1 MNKRRYYKTA
11 NNYRLVRR
19 KCSLGQLKVLD
30 DVDERFVLEYI
41 ENKSTAHRRRYDAV
55 MYTRRRVE
63 TRDFLKAT
71 NFSRTRRDLK
81 PIRSASTIY
90 NRGRPHNKRSIQA
103 TRHVGLA
110 LFCTKKNMYK
120 TMKMYWHIISVHLR
134 KTFLSL
140 DVVLLKVQMQTFSY
154 VVRVNVI
161 CHGTCTGKF
170 FLLLKEVLHYVCL
183 DFSFLCTCLYW
194 MIYH

>member
-1 MNKRRYYKTA
+1 
-11 NNYRLVRR
+11 
-19 KCSLGQLKVLD
+19 
-30 DVDERFVLEYI
+30 
-41 ENKSTAHRRRYDAV
+41 

-81 PIRSASTIY
+81 PIRSVS
-90 NRGRPHNKRSIQA
+90 GRPHNKRSIQA

>member
-1 MNKRRYYKTA
+1 M
-11 NNYRLVRR
+11 
-19 KCSLGQLKVLD
+19 LD

-81 PIRSASTIY
+81 PIRSVS
-90 NRGRPHNKRSIQA
+90 GRPHNKRSIQA

-110 LFCTKKNMYK
+110 LFCTKK
-120 TMKMYWHIISVHLR
+120 
-134 KTFLSL
+134 
-140 DVVLLKVQMQTFSY
+140 
-154 VVRVNVI
+154 
-161 CHGTCTGKF
+161 TCTRQ
-170 FLLLKEVLHYVCL
+170 
-183 DFSFLCTCLYW
+183 
-194 MIYH
+194 